1 MHDNAT
7 TLCPRV
13 VFQFL
18 NEQGVDCMDWPTRS
32 PDMNPLGHAWD
43 MLQLRVSAR
52 PRKPSTRQEV
62 AAALV
67 EEGNLIPQKDI
78 RKLTRS
84 FSSRVREV
92 IRARG
97 GHSHY

>member
-7 TLCPRV
+7 ALCPRV

-32 PDMNPLGHAWD
+32 PDMNPLEHARD

-52 PRKPSTRQEV
+52 PGKPSTRQEV

-67 EEGNLIPQKDI
+67 EECNLIPQDI
-78 RKLTRS
+78 RKLTRR
-84 FSSRVREV
+84 FPSRVREV